1 MAGPADIPTDTPAA
15 PTKPGM
21 GPGMASFLSAR
32 QAVPTGDTV
41 TLTPAQ
47 EKARTRRSHWI
58 ALALFTFVILVF
70 VITMSKLGAN
80 VLVRDL

>member
-1 MAGPADIPTDTPAA
+1 MTGPADIPTDTPAA
-15 PTKPGM
+15 PAKSGV
-21 GPGMASFLSAR
+21 ASFLSAR
-32 QAVPTGDTV
+32 QAVPTGETV

-47 EKARTRRSHWI
+47 EKARKRRSHWI

-70 VITMSKLGAN
+70 VITMTKLGAN

>member
-15 PTKPGM
+15 AAK
-21 GPGMASFLSAR
+21 PGMASFLSAR

-47 EKARTRRSHWI
+47 EKARRRRSHWL

-70 VITMSKLGAN
+70 VITMAKLGAN

>member
-1 MAGPADIPTDTPAA
+1 MAGPADIPTDKPAA
-15 PTKPGM
+15 ATKPGI
-21 GPGMASFLSAR
+21 ASFLSAR

-47 EKARTRRSHWI
+47 EKARKRRSQWI

-70 VITMSKLGAN
+70 VITMTKLGAN

>member
-1 MAGPADIPTDTPAA
+1 MAGPADIPTNPPPVT
-15 PTKPGM
+15 TK
-21 GPGMASFLSAR
+21 PGMASFLSAR

-47 EKARTRRSHWI
+47 EKARRRRSHWL

-70 VITMSKLGAN
+70 VITMTKLGAN